1 VEDTSKIHTLLNNI
15 ETIFTQAAYGDD
27 DSLDMLDFIGDLAQ
41 IHVEERPPSL
51 KKDQEEEEAEYRN
64 YRSYA
69 LRTAEQHVNGA
80 RNVDYGDPISD
91 FRTTATL
98 WAEYLRRV
106 IERRDGVDLQPHDV
120 AAMMMLLKISRL
132 SWSPE
137 VDDHWIDAAGYAAC
151 GLDCTKR
158 QGQ

>member
-1 VEDTSKIHTLLNNI
+1 METPNDIHTLLNNI
-15 ETIFTQAAYGDD
+15 EKLFEKAAFGDS
-27 DSLDMLDFIGDLAQ
+27 DSADMLEFIGELSQ
-41 IHVEERPPSL
+41 IQIDALNEDADDEMPVNDNH
-51 KKDQEEEEAEYRN
+51 
-64 YRSYA
+64 RSHA
-69 LRTAEQHVNGA
+69 LRTAEQHVNGS

-98 WAEYLRRV
+98 WAEYLRRI
-106 IERRDGVDLQPHDV
+106 IERRGDADLKPHDV

-151 GLDCTKR
+151 GYDCTQR
-158 QGQ
+158 QG